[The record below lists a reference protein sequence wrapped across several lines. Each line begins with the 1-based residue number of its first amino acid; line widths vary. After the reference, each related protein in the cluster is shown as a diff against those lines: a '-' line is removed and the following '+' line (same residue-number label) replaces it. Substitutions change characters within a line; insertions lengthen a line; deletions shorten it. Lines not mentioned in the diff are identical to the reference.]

1 MGGGGSGVTD
11 NRRAVCAVLVRVCGV
26 RVSGVRVSA
35 SKRLTQGMMLPRSTP
50 QLHVDAPGPWRHD
63 TRAHGDSCMGLLG
76 LQFTARPRYDPL
88 LGCGTALH
96 RAGAHRPARSVS
108 NDPATYNSCRRC
120 SVCASNVPVSNE
132 HACDPGDLATLATLV
147 TDGYGGRSRRSIAIR
162 RCRHL

>member
-76 LQFTARPRYDPL
+76 LQFTARPPMIRCWGVVPRCIAQGRIDRREAFRTILPHTTAAVDAASAPL
-88 LGCGTALH
+88 TCQ
-96 RAGAHRPARSVS
+96 
-108 NDPATYNSCRRC
+108 
-120 SVCASNVPVSNE
+120 
-132 HACDPGDLATLATLV
+132 
-147 TDGYGGRSRRSIAIR
+147 
-162 RCRHL
+162 